1 MRKIIPIIFGIA
13 IILLTSCKYQNGKSM
28 EDQVIYGDSASI
40 GKYDV
45 RLLFE
50 VDDVKIYRFVDRGYY
65 IYFTNCQ
72 GKTQY
77 TYQQGAKPPQSR
89 KIECLCNQNYGTNN

>member
-13 IILLTSCKYQNGKSM
+13 IILLTSCMYRNGKSM
-28 EDQVIYGDSASI
+28 RDQVIYSDSASI
-40 GKYDV
+40 DYDV

-50 VDDVKIYRFVDRGYY
+50 VDDVKVYRFVDRGYY

-72 GKTQY
+72 GKTYY
-77 TYQQGAKPPQSR
+77 TYRQGAKAPQTR
-89 KIECLCNQNYGTNN
+89 EIECLCNQNYETNN